1 MSQSL
6 AQSKH
11 DQQSYEQLLQDHQCA
26 LQKLLSLTKQ
36 TQEDEQSIIQLK
48 QLNDDLQNQLEQELM
63 KSQRN
68 SLNSITKSLTDQE
81 ETIQMKNQT
90 ELEISQ
96 LRLQLETE
104 KRTSEKFNRSLSEA
118 RIQI

>member
-1 MSQSL
+1 
-6 AQSKH
+6 
-11 DQQSYEQLLQDHQCA
+11 
-26 LQKLLSLTKQ
+26 
-36 TQEDEQSIIQLK
+36 
-48 QLNDDLQNQLEQELM
+48 M

-68 SLNSITKSLTDQE
+68 SLNNITKSLTDQE

-118 RIQI
+118 RIQIQQSKQNNDFINAKLDKYEMVVQKLYTKLES